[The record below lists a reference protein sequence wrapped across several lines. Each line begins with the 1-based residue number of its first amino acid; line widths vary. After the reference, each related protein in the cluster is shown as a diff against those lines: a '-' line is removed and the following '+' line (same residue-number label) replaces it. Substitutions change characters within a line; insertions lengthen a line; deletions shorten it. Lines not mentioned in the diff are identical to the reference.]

1 VVLWYNRIV
10 YGLIYCVTNA
20 VNGKQYVGQTICSA
34 ARRWQFH
41 LVAALCYFS
50 QGALHCAIRKYGAE
64 AFKIEQIDSAESL
77 EELNEK
83 EVYHVARLGVY
94 GGGYNLTPGGG
105 QPRISEETRKKMSE
119 AQKGRV
125 TSVETC
131 RKISEAQKD
140 KVLSAEHRQK
150 LSESMTK
157 YYSLAENRRKQ
168 SESHKGKSHKGRDV
182 WTYCKRGHPFSGE
195 NLYVAPSNG
204 VQICLTCYHLRN
216 NYRLPARLQKYVTGK
231 EVYKKKEKT
240 AQ

>member
-1 VVLWYNRIV
+1 
-10 YGLIYCVTNA
+10 
-20 VNGKQYVGQTICSA
+20 
-34 ARRWQFH
+34 

-125 TSVETC
+125 TSVETR
-131 RKISEAQKD
+131 RKISEARIGFSRGLNSVETRRKI
-140 KVLSAEHRQK
+140 
-150 LSESMTK
+150 SEKSTK
-157 YYSLAENRRKQ
+157 YYAIAENRRKQ

-195 NLYVAPSNG
+195 NLYVVPSNR
-204 VQICLTCYHLRN
+204 VRICLTCWYLRCC
-216 NYRLPARLQKYVTGK
+216 RKLPARLQKYVTGK